1 MKFRCKEISINDEE
15 LGCTITF
22 SENIENEESVEN
34 KTIDEIMNSI
44 GQYITLQRTYPENKH
59 ERDYYYFESSDFE
72 KSGELKN
79 FKIDISPNQ
88 FSMNLDDEV
97 YEIEIGVTK
106 IKFEEIKQVLSKI
119 ANGRGQINL
128 TTNY

>member
-59 ERDYYYFESSDFE
+59 KRDYYYFESSDFE

-88 FSMNLDDEV
+88 FSMNLDHEV